1 MNSLSTQY
9 TEDVHTKE
17 SLLKNLPDNP
27 LLKAKMKIKMR
38 KDRENQVK
46 GNKIFHY
53 IKEDD
58 GANDD
63 PLEQPLTLRQL
74 KKSEMTSSR
83 KNFLK
88 LSHLE
93 PQEDL
98 DWSTIDIIVSLF
110 MLFVNA
116 GELSTSNTSKI
127 SNQPPQKTYRTFQD
141 HWAAV
146 GQACHNL

>member
-46 GNKIFHY
+46 GNKTFHY

-58 GANDD
+58 ERNDD

-93 PQEDL
+93 PREGL
-98 DWSTIDIIVSLF
+98 DWSTIDIIVSLY
-110 MLFVNA
+110 MVFVNA
-116 GELSTSNTSKI
+116 GKFSTSNTSKKYKPTP
-127 SNQPPQKTYRTFQD
+127 NQHPERFKSI
-141 HWAAV
+141 
-146 GQACHNL
+146 